1 MANGLPPSSLPGA
14 VLFCCTQNAI
24 RSPMAEGMLK
34 QILGKK
40 IYVDSVGVR
49 KGELDPFAVAAMD
62 EIGIDISR
70 HRSRSFEQ
78 LDDEYFDLVISL
90 SPEAQHR
97 AVELTRHSHCELKF
111 WHMPD
116 PSLVEGTREA
126 RLDAYRSLRELL
138 MRRIRAEFPIE
149 RNPEL

>member
-1 MANGLPPSSLPGA
+1 MGELPGS
-14 VLFCCTQNAI
+14 VLFACSQNAI
-24 RSPMAEGMLK
+24 RSPMAEN
-34 QILGKK
+34 ILRYLHGRR
-40 IYVDSVGVR
+40 IFVQSAGVR
-49 KGELDPFAVAAMD
+49 ASEVDPFAIEAMD
-62 EIGIDISR
+62 EIGIDIAR

-116 PSLVEGTREA
+116 PSVIEGSRDM
-126 RLDAYRSLRELL
+126 RLDAYRALRDML

-149 RNPEL
+149 GSPEL

>member
-1 MANGLPPSSLPGA
+1 MDELPGS
-14 VLFCCTQNAI
+14 VLFACSQNAI
-24 RSPMAEGMLK
+24 RSPMAEN
-34 QILGKK
+34 ILRFLHGRR
-40 IYVDSVGVR
+40 IFVQSAGVR
-49 KGELDPFAVAAMD
+49 SSEVDPFAVEAMD

-78 LDDEYFDLVISL
+78 LDDDYFDLVISL

-97 AVELTRHSHCELKF
+97 AVELTRHNHCELKF

-116 PSLVEGTREA
+116 PSVIEGTRET
-126 RLDAYRSLRELL
+126 RLDAYRSLRDLL
-138 MRRIRAEFPIE
+138 MRRIQAQFPIE